1 MSKESIFGH
10 KNAMV
15 EIKLNLSPWTSFSI
29 YISLTYEKSYENII
43 SDLMKDWYLSHG
55 VCFTSAYRYCWT
67 RILAIWL
74 AKINLRY
81 NLTTRIFMDME
92 FAKKNSALVAL

>member
-29 YISLTYEKSYENII
+29 YISLTYEKNYENII
-43 SDLMKDWYLSHG
+43 SDLMKD
-55 VCFTSAYRYCWT
+55 
-67 RILAIWL
+67 
-74 AKINLRY
+74 
-81 NLTTRIFMDME
+81 
-92 FAKKNSALVAL
+92 